1 MEGRQVHA
9 KIMMAI
15 YNLNGTIH
23 EIYLYLYTVYIYIYF
38 FVFFLVT
45 VLKYRMQNDLFFQR
59 IHPSDSKALSL
70 LITKFQNL

>member
-1 MEGRQVHA
+1 MERRQVHA
-9 KIMMAI
+9 KRTMAI
-15 YNLNGTIH
+15 HNLNGTLH
-23 EIYLYLYTVYIYIYF
+23 EIYIYIYIYICFFFCFF
-38 FVFFLVT
+38 FVVT